1 MSLRRLIAVAKKEFL
16 HILRDPR
23 SLILAL
29 ALPLALLFLFGY
41 ALTLDVDQVPISVW
55 DQSGSPQSRELTARF
70 GGSRYFK
77 LHRFTRN
84 YEELIADLDSGD
96 ARAVLV
102 IPEDFSEKL
111 QTDRPASVQFI
122 IDGSNSNTAS
132 IASGYAEAVVEGYSR
147 EVAVESV
154 ERERGAGAGELLAP
168 PLELRPR
175 IWFNSELESK
185 NYIVPGLIAL
195 IIMVIAGLLTS
206 LTVAREWESGTM
218 EQLISTPVRGIE
230 ILAGKLLPYFAIGML
245 DVTMAVFFGKY
256 LFGVPLRGSLP
267 LLFAVSAIFVAGA
280 LSMGLLIST
289 VTKNQFLA
297 NQMAFLTTFMPSF
310 LLSGFVYSLRNAP
323 PVVEVISR
331 IVPARYYITMIRGI
345 YLKGVGFWVIAE
357 EALYLTLFGLLMAGL
372 SILKFR
378 KKLD

>member
-29 ALPLALLFLFGY
+29 ALPMFLLFLFGY
-41 ALTLDVDQVPISVW
+41 ALTLDVDRVHISVW
-55 DQSGSPQSRELTARF
+55 DQSSSPQSRELAARF
-70 GGSRYFK
+70 EGSRYFEIQSYG
-77 LHRFTRN
+77 RN
-84 YEELIADLDSGD
+84 YDELVAGLDKGD
-96 ARAVLV
+96 TLAALV
-102 IPEDFSEKL
+102 IPPDFPEKL
-111 QTDRPASVQFI
+111 KTGQTAKVQLI

-132 IASGYAEAVVEGYSR
+132 IALGYAEAVVEGYSR

-154 ERERGAGAGELLAP
+154 ERALGAGAGDLLTP

-175 IWFNSELESK
+175 VWFNSELESK

-206 LTVAREWESGTM
+206 LTVAREWERGTM
-218 EQLISTPVRGIE
+218 EQLISTPVKGVE
-230 ILAGKLLPYFAIGML
+230 IIAGKLLPYFLIGML
-245 DVTMAVFFGKY
+245 DVTMAVFLGKY

-267 LLFAVSAIFVAGA
+267 FLFGVSAIFVAGA

-297 NQMAFLTTFMPSF
+297 NQLAFVTTFLPAF

-323 PVVEVISR
+323 VVVETISR

-345 YLKGVGFWVIAE
+345 YLKGIGFPVIAE
-357 EALYLTLFGLLMAGL
+357 EALYLTLFGVLMAGL
-372 SILKFR
+372 SILKFK
-378 KKLD
+378 KKLE

>member
-29 ALPLALLFLFGY
+29 ALPMFLLFLFGY
-41 ALTLDVDQVPISVW
+41 ALTLDVDRVHISVW
-55 DQSGSPQSRELTARF
+55 DQSASPQSRELAARF
-70 GGSRYFK
+70 EGSRYFEIQSYG
-77 LHRFTRN
+77 RN
-84 YEELIADLDSGD
+84 YEELVAGLDRGD
-96 ARAVLV
+96 TLAALV
-102 IPEDFSEKL
+102 IPPDFSEKL
-111 QTDRPASVQFI
+111 KTGQTAKVQLI

-132 IASGYAEAVVEGYSR
+132 IALGYAEAVVEGYSR

-154 ERERGAGAGELLAP
+154 ERALGAGAGDLLTP

-175 IWFNSELESK
+175 VWFNSELESK

-206 LTVAREWESGTM
+206 LTVAREWERGTM
-218 EQLISTPVRGIE
+218 EQLISTPVKGAE
-230 ILAGKLLPYFAIGML
+230 ILAGKLLPYFLIGML
-245 DVTMAVFFGKY
+245 DVAMAVFLGKY

-267 LLFAVSAIFVAGA
+267 LLFGVSAVFVAGA

-297 NQMAFLTTFMPSF
+297 NQLAFVTTFLPAF

-323 PVVEVISR
+323 VVVETISR

-345 YLKGVGFWVIAE
+345 YLKGIGFWVIAE
-357 EALYLTLFGLLMAGL
+357 EAFFLTLFGVLMAGL
-372 SILKFR
+372 SIFKFR
-378 KKLD
+378 KNLE